1 MAKRKPGLAVE
12 VAGWIDGK
20 STAELYQIIDLLR
33 LTIRSRFDSTRCEY
47 LARIR
52 AEKALKAAKKC
63 RTKEG
68 M

>member
-12 VAGWIDGK
+12 VAGWSADK
-20 STAELYQIIDLLR
+20 STPELFQIIDLLR
-33 LTIRSRFDSTRCEY
+33 LEIRTRCDATRCEY
-47 LARIR
+47 LARIK
-52 AEKALKAAKKC
+52 AEKALKAAKKF